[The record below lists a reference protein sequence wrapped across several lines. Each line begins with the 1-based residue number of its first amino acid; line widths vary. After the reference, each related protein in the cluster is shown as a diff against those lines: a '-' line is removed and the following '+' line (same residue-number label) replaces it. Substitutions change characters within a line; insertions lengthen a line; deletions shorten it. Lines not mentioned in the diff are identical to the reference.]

1 PGMSDEPIS
10 SPITITHIISGD
22 LWAGAEVQ
30 VYNLCQA
37 LSARMDVSV
46 SAVVFNSGILHDKL
60 IELGIPVTLADEGHT
75 GPFSIAKAIAT
86 HCKMQG
92 TDIVHTH
99 GFKENV
105 LGVLGKELARAPYS
119 VRTVHGNPEHEFSFR
134 KPHKWLTSRLDIWL
148 GRLRQQAVIAV
159 STQLEHSL
167 QSTFPGKV
175 SKIYN
180 FVNVEEIQQTW
191 QLEST
196 NSPSQE
202 PLLGIVG
209 RLVPVKRVDL
219 FIRII
224 ASLNDGG
231 YPCRGAIIGN
241 GPLEESLKKLA
252 HELGVSDRISF
263 KGFVNP
269 AMEEIRKLDALLMPS
284 DHEGLPMTLLEA
296 ATLGIPVVAH
306 NVGGI
311 PEVLTGWERGALVDE
326 QTPSAY
332 ANRVLSILPRQPHAE
347 DAAATPQ
354 MATSPP
360 EFENKFSS
368 RENAKKYVELYTA
381 ILSLPRGVN
390 LPTASS

>member
-1 PGMSDEPIS
+1 MTEQPTTP
-10 SPITITHIISGD
+10 PITVTHIVSGD

-30 VYNLCQA
+30 VYNLCQD
-37 LSARMDVSV
+37 LSARKDISV
-46 SAVVFNSGILHDKL
+46 TAVVFNPGILHDKL
-60 IELGIPVTLADEGHT
+60 VALGIPVTLADETNT
-75 GPFSIAKAIAT
+75 GALSIAKAIAT

-105 LGVLGKELARAPYS
+105 LGVLGKELARVPNS
-119 VRTVHGNPEHEFSFR
+119 VRTVHGNPEHGFSFR

-159 STQLEHSL
+159 STQLEQSL
-167 QSTFPGKV
+167 QATFPGKV
-175 SKIYN
+175 FKIFN
-180 FVNVEEIQQTW
+180 FVNVEELRQTW
-191 QLEST
+191 PPET
-196 NSPSQE
+196 DKSPNKE
-202 PLLGIVG
+202 ALLGIVG

-224 ASLNDGG
+224 AALNDRG
-231 YPCRGAIIGN
+231 YPCHGAVIGN
-241 GPLEESLKKLA
+241 GPLEEALKKLA
-252 HELGVSDRISF
+252 LELGVSNQISF

-269 AMEEIRKLDALLMPS
+269 AMKEIRKLDALIMPS

-311 PEVLTGWERGALVDE
+311 PEVLSGWKRGALVDE

-332 ANRVLSILPRQPHAE
+332 ADKVLSILPRQARTGDTEAP
-347 DAAATPQ
+347 PQ
-354 MATSPP
+354 SVTFPP
-360 EFENKFSS
+360 DFENKFSS
-368 RENAKKYVELYTA
+368 RENAKKYVELYTN

-390 LPTASS
+390 LPRASS

>member
-1 PGMSDEPIS
+1 MTEEPS
-10 SPITITHIISGD
+10 TPPITITHIISGD

-37 LSARMDVSV
+37 LSTRMEV
-46 SAVVFNSGILHDKL
+46 AVTAVIFNPGILHDKL
-60 IELGIPVTLADEGHT
+60 VKLGIPVTLADEAST
-75 GPFSIAKAIAT
+75 GTLSIAKAIAT

-105 LGVLGKELARAPYS
+105 LGVLGKELARVRYS
-119 VRTVHGNPEHEFSFR
+119 VRTVHGNPEHGFSFK

-159 STQLEHSL
+159 STQLEQSL

-175 SKIYN
+175 FKIFN

-191 QLEST
+191 RLES
-196 NSPSQE
+196 NRNKNQE
-202 PLLGIVG
+202 ALLGIVG

-219 FIRII
+219 FIRMI
-224 ASLNDGG
+224 ASLNEEG

-241 GPLEESLKKLA
+241 GPLEEDLKKLA
-252 HELGVSDRISF
+252 LELRVGDRISF

-269 AMEEIRKLDALLMPS
+269 AMKEMRKLDALIMPS

-296 ATLGIPVVAH
+296 AALGIPVVAH

-311 PEVLTGWERGALVDE
+311 PEVLEDWKRGALVHE
-326 QTPSAY
+326 QNPSAY
-332 ANRVLSILPRQPHAE
+332 SDNVLSVLSRQTQTG
-347 DAAATPQ
+347 DN
-354 MATSPP
+354 PP
-360 EFENKFSS
+360 PDFERKFSS
-368 RENAKKYVELYTA
+368 RENSKKYVDLYTK
-381 ILSLPRGVN
+381 ILLTPRGVN

>member
-1 PGMSDEPIS
+1 MSEEPIHN
-10 SPITITHIISGD
+10 PITITHIISGD

-37 LSARMDVSV
+37 LSNRRDVSV
-46 SAVVFNSGILHDKL
+46 SAVVFNPGILHDKL
-60 IELGIPVTLADEGHT
+60 VELGIPVTLADEAHT

-86 HCKMQG
+86 HCKTQG
-92 TDIVHTH
+92 PDIVHTH

-105 LGVLGKELARAPYS
+105 LGVLGKELARVPYS
-119 VRTVHGNPEHEFSFR
+119 VRTVHGNPEHEFSIR

-159 STQLEHSL
+159 STQLEQSL

-180 FVNVEEIQQTW
+180 FVNVEEIQQSW

-196 NSPSQE
+196 KGRDQE
-202 PLLGIVG
+202 ALLGIVG

-219 FIRII
+219 FIKII
-224 ASLNDGG
+224 ASLNEGG

-241 GPLEESLKKLA
+241 GPLEEDLKKLA
-252 HELGVSDRISF
+252 FEIGVRDRISF

-269 AMEEIRKLDALLMPS
+269 AMEEIRKLDALIMPS
-284 DHEGLPMTLLEA
+284 DHEGLPMTLLEVA
-296 ATLGIPVVAH
+296 ALGIPVVAH

-332 ANRVLSILPRQPHAE
+332 ADKIHSILPRQTRTDA
-347 DAAATPQ
+347 AAATPQ
-354 MATSPP
+354 TVTPPP

-368 RENAKKYVELYTA
+368 RENAKKYVELYTNTLA
-381 ILSLPRGVN
+381 SPKGIN

>member
-1 PGMSDEPIS
+1 MSDNSVSTPIS
-10 SPITITHIISGD
+10 ITHIISGD

-37 LSARMDVSV
+37 LSALTDVAV
-46 SAVVFNSGILHDKL
+46 NAVVFNPGILHDKL
-60 IELGIPVTLADEGHT
+60 VDLGIPVTLADETKT
-75 GPFSIAKAIAT
+75 GPLSIAKAIAT
-86 HCKMQG
+86 HCKTQG

-105 LGVLGKELARAPYS
+105 LGVLGKELVRVPYS
-119 VRTVHGNPEHEFSFR
+119 VRTVHGNPEHEFSLR

-148 GRLRQQAVIAV
+148 GRLRQQAAIAV

-175 SKIYN
+175 RKIYN

-191 QLEST
+191 PLESD
-196 NSPSQE
+196 NSGSQE
-202 PLLGIVG
+202 VLLGIVG

-219 FIRII
+219 FIRTI
-224 ASLNDGG
+224 AALNDGG

-241 GPLEESLKKLA
+241 GPLEEDLKKLA
-252 HELGVSDRISF
+252 HELGISERISF

-269 AMEEIRKLDALLMPS
+269 ALSEIRKLDALVMPS
-284 DHEGLPMTLLEA
+284 DHEGLPMTLLEV

-311 PEVLTGWERGALVDE
+311 PEVLAGWKRGALVDE

-332 ANRVLSILPRQPHAE
+332 ASKIRKLLPLATRVA

-354 MATSPP
+354 TMAIPP
-360 EFENKFSS
+360 DFENKFSS
-368 RENAKKYVELYTA
+368 RENAKKYVELYTN
-381 ILSLPRGVN
+381 ILLPRGIN

>member
-1 PGMSDEPIS
+1 MNEASINT
-10 SPITITHIISGD
+10 PITITHIISGD

-46 SAVVFNSGILHDKL
+46 TAVVFNPGILHDKL
-60 IELGIPVTLADEGHT
+60 VELGIPVTLADETHT

-105 LGVLGKELARAPYS
+105 LGVLGKELARVPYS

-175 SKIYN
+175 FKIYN

-191 QLEST
+191 RSESHNT
-196 NSPSQE
+196 RNQE
-202 PLLGIVG
+202 ALLGIVG

-224 ASLNDGG
+224 ASLNDEG

-241 GPLEESLKKLA
+241 GPLEAGLKKLA
-252 HELGVSDRISF
+252 QELGVSDRISF

-269 AMEEIRKLDALLMPS
+269 AMKEISKLDALIMPS

-311 PEVLTGWERGALVDE
+311 PEVLAGWKQGGLVDE

-332 ANRVLSILPRQPHAE
+332 ANKVLSILPRQTHAD
-347 DAAATPQ
+347 DAAAIPQ
-354 MATSPP
+354 LETSPP

-368 RENAKKYVELYTA
+368 RENAKKYVALYTN
-381 ILSLPRGVN
+381 ILSLPRGIN